1 MVSTKGTMTVIVTA
15 LILAGAVCAVT
26 FGQGNEE
33 KITSVSNITVVDAT
47 NKVVGRVQSA
57 GGDAATLSVG
67 FVVAGV
73 PQPIVLNVNRDK
85 LYGAQGNG
93 NVVFESTDCSGT
105 PFLFRGLV
113 ATPPD
118 RELSPQTA
126 VVLPGSTLYVQDV
139 SLSPQE
145 IHAQSIL
152 TRTTPCTAQDMG
164 TFTALPA
171 KKMFDLDE
179 EFTAPFTTR

>member
-1 MVSTKGTMTVIVTA
+1 MASTKGTISIVLTA
-15 LILAGAVCAVT
+15 LILAGAIGAVT
-26 FGQGNEE
+26 YGQGNEA
-33 KITSVSNITVVDAT
+33 KITSISNVTVVDAN
-47 NKVVGRVQSA
+47 NKTVGRVQGA
-57 GGDAATLSVG
+57 FGDAATLSVG

-73 PQPIVLNVNRDK
+73 PQPIFLNVNRDK

-93 NVVFESTDCSGT
+93 NVVFESTDCTGT

-139 SLSPQE
+139 TLSPQE

-152 TRTTPCTAQDMG
+152 TRTTPCTAQEMG

-171 KKMFDLDE
+171 KKLFDLDG
-179 EFTAPFTTR
+179 EFTPPFTTR

>member
-1 MVSTKGTMTVIVTA
+1 MVITG
-15 LILAGAVCAVT
+15 LILASVVWAVT
-26 FGQGNEE
+26 YGQGNEQ
-33 KITSVSNITVVDAT
+33 KITAASNITVLDAN
-47 NKVVGRVQSA
+47 NKVVGRVQSLA
-57 GGDAATLSVG
+57 GDAATASVG

-73 PQPIVLNVNRDK
+73 PQPIILNVNRDK
-85 LYGAQGNG
+85 IYGAQGNG

-171 KKMFDLDE
+171 KKMFDLDQ
-179 EFTAPFTTR
+179 EFTPPFTTR

>member
-1 MVSTKGTMTVIVTA
+1 MISTKRTVTIVITG
-15 LILAGAVCAVT
+15 LILVSVVWVVT
-26 FGQGNEE
+26 YGQGNEQ
-33 KITSVSNITVVDAT
+33 KITPVSNITVLDAN
-47 NKVVGRVQSA
+47 NKVVGRVQSI
-57 GGDAATLSVG
+57 GGDAAAASIG

-73 PQPIVLNVNRDK
+73 SQPIILNVNRDRI
-85 LYGAQGNG
+85 YGAQGNG

-113 ATPPD
+113 VMQPD

-126 VVLPGSTLYVQDV
+126 VVLPGSTLYVQDMN
-139 SLSPQE
+139 LSPQE

-152 TRTTPCTAQDMG
+152 TKTTPCTAQDMG

-171 KKMFDLDE
+171 KKILDLDQ
-179 EFTAPFTTR
+179 EFTPPFTTR